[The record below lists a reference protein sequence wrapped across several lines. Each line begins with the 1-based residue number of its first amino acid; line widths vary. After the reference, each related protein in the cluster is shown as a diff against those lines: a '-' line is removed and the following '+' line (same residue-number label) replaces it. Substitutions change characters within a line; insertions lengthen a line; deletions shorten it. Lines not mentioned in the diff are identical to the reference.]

1 MTVIRKQATL
11 LEIERAKA
19 FSHIFKNKKA
29 QEMGADDMIYKDSN
43 VGSTY
48 DKLITRHSSKARIQ
62 L

>member
-48 DKLITRHSSKARIQ
+48 I
-62 L
+62 